1 MIPMI
6 IEINKRQPLDLVM
19 HQLLKMRLKV
29 VHESMSKAESVFVD
43 ENGDIGILG
52 YNLCDYA
59 PHIEPTSLPWLRYAN
74 KVRIYQ
80 KPKIK
85 VKSGQ
90 SFEIQK
96 NLGEQA

>member
-19 HQLLKMRLKV
+19 HQLAKMRLRV

-43 ENGDIGILG
+43 ENGCVSILS

-59 PHIEPTSLPWLRYAN
+59 PHIEATSLPWLRYFN
-74 KVRIYQ
+74 KVRVYQ

-85 VKSGQ
+85 VRSGQ
-90 SFEIQK
+90 SFEIPR
-96 NLGEQA
+96 NLGE